1 LAKWAYIVVGLA
13 ALAGA
18 AGVTEAAFAAHK
30 IADPLFKVSAD
41 ILVVNAAAVIAIS
54 AFALAQSRC
63 CAFAGATLLLIGTLL
78 FCGELSSH
86 VLLGRKILAVAA
98 PIGGIFM
105 IGGWLVAAID
115 AFAAAVRSSK
125 AT

>member
-1 LAKWAYIVVGLA
+1 LAKWAYIVVGFA

-54 AFALAQSRC
+54 AFALARSRC
-63 CAFAGATLLLIGTLL
+63 CAFAGAALLLIGTLL

-86 VLLGRKILAVAA
+86 VLLGRKVLAMAA

-105 IGGWLVAAID
+105 IGGWLVAAVD